1 MTKQHQTIG
10 SQEEKQKRPARDPR
24 VVNEQTLDPIA
35 AIGLLDGQL
44 RSGDAPSMEAQASFL
59 DDHRMGIAQRQARA
73 AQIGRVGGNRY
84 LQRLLGLGDTQRDAA
99 THAPP
104 ELTPGYHRLSPGE
117 VTERSFPNG
126 QRQRVHRMHFTQV
139 IARAPS
145 GDEETGA
152 EQEEPITVSE
162 VAPTEEPV
170 TPAEDNTISSTFTHA
185 PTVTRG
191 GIAPG
196 GNFGITGSRFR
207 FTNVNIDPSAGTLIG
222 SGVYTVTGDLTQTI
236 NWEVQSGTG
245 PGSEVDIAGDSD
257 PDIKACNY
265 QLVSSDLTPNM
276 GSDNGRPPRTK
287 YWSQDLTERHELFHT
302 TQRSDHWGPDT
313 LTAAQ
318 TWLNGQTA
326 TSASQIRSSLLQRAL
341 NEGIRVFNTFATA
354 PAAEGDTYGDGAPL
368 YLARA
373 NAIKTKGDTGDYGKV
388 SVNVT
393 VHPKGGTPY
402 EIVEGDTLW
411 AIAERTYGHGRFWR
425 DIHRANPGKAR
436 RGGNLIFPG
445 QIFDLPAIN
454 VDQEVFAIL
463 MSDTK
468 VAITDTVLVT
478 GGGSHEFLVSAS
490 DLFTDTTNCT
500 GDISVDVYD
509 PSVNTLVNG
518 VWSLPGPVTSTNG
531 SYEVTT
537 QIVP

>member
-1 MTKQHQTIG
+1 MTKQQQAIG
-10 SQEEKQKRPARDPR
+10 TQEEKHKRPAREPG
-24 VVNEQTLDPIA
+24 VVNEQTLDPVA
-35 AIGLLDGQL
+35 AIGLLDGQI
-44 RSGDAPSMEAQASFL
+44 RSGDPSSVEAQASL
-59 DDHRMGIAQRQARA
+59 LGDSRLGVVQRQARA

-84 LQRLLGLGDTQRDAA
+84 LQRLLGLGGPQREG
-99 THAPP
+99 TSHTPP
-104 ELTPGYHRLSPGE
+104 ELTPGYHRLSPAE
-117 VTERSFPNG
+117 VTETSSSNG
-126 QRQRVHRMHFTQV
+126 RRQRVHRMHFTQV
-139 IARAPS
+139 IARAQA
-145 GDEETGA
+145 DEGEA
-152 EQEEPITVSE
+152 SAQQEEPITVSE

-196 GNFGITGSRFR
+196 SNFGITGSRFR
-207 FTNVNIDPSAGTLIG
+207 FANVNINPSAGTLIG

-245 PGSEVDIAGDSD
+245 PSSQVDIAGENDT
-257 PDIKACNY
+257 DIKACNY

-411 AIAERTYGHGRFWR
+411 AIAERTYGHGRYWR

-445 QIFDLPAIN
+445 QIFDLPEIN
-454 VDQEVFAIL
+454 IDQELSASLALGTKSVFTESA
-463 MSDTK
+463 
-468 VAITDTVLVT
+468 VVT
-478 GGGSHEFLVSAS
+478 GGGSHAFLVSAS
-490 DLFTDTTNCT
+490 DIFSDTTNCT
-500 GDISVDVYD
+500 GDVSVDVSD
-509 PSVNTLVNG
+509 PTGTTLLSA
-518 VWSLPGPVTSTNG
+518 VWSLPGVTTSTNG
-531 SYEVTT
+531 AYDVTV